1 MQNRRTGRLAEADTC
16 HNFMGLKPKN
26 SMGENRALTA
36 SVNSLPDGFEICNL
50 DDIPDG
56 GVRVIDRL
64 IESRKVSLLVL
75 RSGQV
80 CYGYLNKCP
89 HFGMPLSETDRHL
102 IFEPDR
108 WLKCNVHYAR
118 FRWQDGYCEAGD
130 CEGDSLT
137 AVPLMNVAGKIVTGT
152 PR

>member
-1 MQNRRTGRLAEADTC
+1 MADTPAPT
-16 HNFMGLKPKN
+16 GLADP
-26 SMGENRALTA
+26 
-36 SVNSLPDGFEICNL
+36 LPAGCEVCDL
-50 DDIPDG
+50 DDVADG
-56 GVRVIDRL
+56 GVRIIDVRVAQ
-64 IESRKVSLLVL
+64 RKVSLLVL
-75 RSGQV
+75 RSGQF

-137 AVPLMNVAGKIVTGT
+137 PVPLTNISGKIVTGT